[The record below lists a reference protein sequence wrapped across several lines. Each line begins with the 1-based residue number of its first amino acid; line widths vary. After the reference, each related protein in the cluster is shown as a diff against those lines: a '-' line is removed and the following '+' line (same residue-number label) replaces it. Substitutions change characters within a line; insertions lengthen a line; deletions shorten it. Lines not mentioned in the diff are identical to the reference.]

1 MLIDTHCHLDDYEN
15 IEDIINFDGIMIASG
30 CDDESNLKVIELV
43 NKYDNVYGTLGIHPE
58 SIDKIT
64 EDSFNIIINNLSNP
78 KIVGIG
84 EIGLDYHYTDKNKE
98 LQHEVFKKQ
107 LDIASKYSMPIVVH
121 SRDSISDAYNI
132 LSQYNLRGSIH
143 CFSSS
148 LEMAQKFIKLGYKI
162 GVGGVV
168 TFKNGKKIQNI
179 VENISLNDI
188 LLETDSPY
196 LTPEPYRGKCNEPR
210 NVLYVAEKIKSIKNV
225 SLDEVIS
232 VTSSN
237 AIYEFDLNI

>member
-1 MLIDTHCHLDDYEN
+1 M
-15 IEDIINFDGIMIASG
+15 
-30 CDDESNLKVIELV
+30 
-43 NKYDNVYGTLGIHPE
+43 
-58 SIDKIT
+58 
-64 EDSFNIIINNLSNP
+64 
-78 KIVGIG
+78 
-84 EIGLDYHYTDKNKE
+84 
-98 LQHEVFKKQ
+98 FKKQ

-225 SLDEVIS
+225 SLAEVIS
-232 VTSSN
+232 ITSSN
-237 AIYEFDLNI
+237 AIDEFDLNI